1 MSKMCGDTA
10 RFFRIRAQRNRRRAR
25 VRELR
30 KQIEA
35 RRTSGD
41 GVEPLANIEQP
52 AK

>member
-10 RFFRIRAQRNRRRAR
+10 RFYRIRAQRNRKRAR

-35 RRTSGD
+35 RKASPGTAPS
-41 GVEPLANIEQP
+41 EPPPE
-52 AK
+52 